1 MNITQKLVEE
11 VISFTYTS
19 LSPET
24 VTITKLALMDNLG
37 TTLFGY
43 QQVDKPLVGYAKATG
58 GTPQATVIGGGHKV
72 SNGLTAAVNAQMS
85 TDSDLDEIGPGV
97 HVFAPLAATA
107 LAIGEFTGAT
117 ML

>member
-72 SNGLTAAVNAQMS
+72 SNGLESLLSKLAHRWKTKAFFKPCIPIS
-85 TDSDLDEIGPGV
+85 IIG
-97 HVFAPLAATA
+97 FATPT
-107 LAIGEFTGAT
+107 IE
-117 ML
+117 